1 MPTIICM
8 EDGGEPYHFCI
19 VQFADTLQAIDT
31 FSTCPAQILGFSK
44 YESRQIPMF
53 VCQDYGN
60 DGLDY
65 FCTLPY
71 KRWDA
76 YFKNRLSN

>member
-1 MPTIICM
+1 MS
-8 EDGGEPYHFCI
+8 EE
-19 VQFADTLQAIDT
+19 
-31 FSTCPAQILGFSK
+31 GFKGDHHVPNQLIKDYQSK
-44 YESRQIPMF
+44 YESRRIPMF
-53 VCQDYGN
+53 DFQDYGN

-71 KRWDA
+71 KRWGA